1 MHILN
6 VLEERAKDIEKL
18 TRGQA
23 DNKRWFLEQQ
33 WRITAS
39 RFGEIFRITQEDH
52 SRGRSG
58 SYANPLPAQKC

>member
-6 VLEERAKDIEKL
+6 VSEERAKDIEKL
-18 TRGQA
+18 RRGQA
-23 DNKRWFLEQQ
+23 DNKRWFLGQQ
-33 WRITAS
+33 RRLP

-52 SRGRSG
+52 SSGRSG

>member
-6 VLEERAKDIEKL
+6 VSEERAKDIEKL

-23 DNKRWFLEQQ
+23 DNKRWFLDSGGSQLRDLGRYLESLQ
-33 WRITAS
+33 
-39 RFGEIFRITQEDH
+39 G
-52 SRGRSG
+52 GRSG